1 MRLSLYVF
9 VLHSV
14 HTFVSNYPN
23 HRSPFPDLSAMYFPP
38 GIFPTCWILAAA
50 KERCCQGKKYLLEHL
65 PGARIFWGQ
74 ERDKSISN
82 GNHQQS
88 PNIFKGCKILQF
100 WILFRQCKVEKTE
113 QKYICVF
120 PISHQVDPLNTSA
133 TGDPVKQSTRVDLE
147 AEKDLVSSNWMQF
160 KTTFF
165 KPSKRASGFG
175 HIICIFRPNN
185 TNLSAYNRLKIKSKP
200 NPVGFKNLC
209 RTYSSRTAPEEQLTM
224 DGKGW
229 KTF

>member
-38 GIFPTCWILAAA
+38 GIFPTCWILTAA

-82 GNHQQS
+82 DNHQQS

-100 WILFRQCKVEKTE
+100 WIIFRQCKVEKTE
-113 QKYICVF
+113 QKCPEIYLCLSNFTPTWPFEHFRHRRPSQAI
-120 PISHQVDPLNTSA
+120 L
-133 TGDPVKQSTRVDLE
+133 QSR
-147 AEKDLVSSNWMQF
+147 SWSW
-160 KTTFF
+160 
-165 KPSKRASGFG
+165 KRFG
-175 HIICIFRPNN
+175 
-185 TNLSAYNRLKIKSKP
+185 L
-200 NPVGFKNLC
+200 
-209 RTYSSRTAPEEQLTM
+209 EQLTAVQNNI
-224 DGKGW
+224 
-229 KTF
+229 F